1 MIEDVVKV
9 YYGDEGTKMNNLQET
24 EIMPPEMPEHGDVIS
39 IDDSTYIV
47 QKRIF
52 NADSGEIAVIAVKE
66 ERFIH
71 PDAAKKASTQAQ
83 TP

>member
-1 MIEDVVKV
+1 MIEDVISV
-9 YYGDEGTKMNNLQET
+9 YYGDEDTKMKNLKQT
-24 EIMPPEMPEHGDVIS
+24 EIMSPEIPEHGDIIS
-39 IDDSTYIV
+39 VDGVTYLV

-71 PDAAKKASTQAQ
+71 HNAAMKTRNQAQ